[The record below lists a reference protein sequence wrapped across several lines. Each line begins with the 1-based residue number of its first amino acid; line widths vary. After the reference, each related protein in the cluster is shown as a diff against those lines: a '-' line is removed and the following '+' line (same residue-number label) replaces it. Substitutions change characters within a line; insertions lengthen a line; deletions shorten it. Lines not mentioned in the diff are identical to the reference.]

1 MRSFK
6 NNLTASGKLGIP
18 LMIAFLF
25 LSFGIL
31 NHSATGLENKTIE
44 NVSMAKEVIWHVK
57 AVHPEG
63 YFMEV
68 RAFDREGNSYSVKS
82 IQYADQT
89 SILDI
94 KADVDGQNVPIKI
107 LVSNERF
114 MPVKAIKS
122 DGTIL
127 NIKAVAPD
135 GSRIDV
141 KGVSHSGNII
151 HIKAVSPKNEFYGV
165 KAISPEGVLNDVKGL
180 KMSKERVEAI
190 VNNVEIYAHIKA
202 IAQAGCAGDNF
213 IWHIKA
219 IHPKGTTMDVKA
231 LDKDGNVYDVKALQ
245 DSDQSSLMDVK
256 AFIGDMNQSP
266 VKILLNND
274 KFAPVKAIGE
284 DGTIYDIKAMDSDG
298 TKLDVRG
305 VKRSGNLVHIKA
317 INSRGEFYGV
327 KAISPSGQLNDVKG
341 VKMVKADLETTI
353 NGVDVYA
360 HIKAIPQ
367 K

>member
-6 NNLTASGKLGIP
+6 NNLTASGQLGIP

-31 NHSATGLENKTIE
+31 NHSATGLENRSIE
-44 NVSMAKEVIWHVK
+44 KVSLVKEVIWHVK
-57 AVHPEG
+57 AVHPEA
-63 YFMEV
+63 YFMDV
-68 RAFDREGNSYSVKS
+68 KASDREGNVYDVKS
-82 IQYADQT
+82 IQYADQS

-94 KADVDGQNVPIKI
+94 KADVDGKNVPIKI

-114 MPVKAIKS
+114 MPVKGIKS

-127 NIKAVAPD
+127 NIHAVAPD

-165 KAISPEGVLNDVKGL
+165 KAIAPDGKLNDVKGL

-202 IAQAGCAGDNF
+202 IAQSGCAGDNF

-219 IHPKGTTMDVKA
+219 IHPEGRVIDVKA
-231 LDKDGNVYDVKALQ
+231 LDKDGTAYDVKALQ

-274 KFAPVKAIGE
+274 KFAPVEAIGE
-284 DGTIYDIKAMDSDG
+284 DGTIYDIKAMESDG
-298 TKLDVRG
+298 TQLDIKG

-317 INSRGEFYGV
+317 INSRGEYYGV

-341 VKMVKADLETTI
+341 VKMVKEDLETTI
-353 NGVDVYA
+353 NGVEIYA

>member
-6 NNLTASGKLGIP
+6 NNLTASGQLGIP

-31 NHSATGLENKTIE
+31 NHSATGLQNKSIE
-44 NVSMAKEVIWHVK
+44 KSSLVKEVIWQVK

-68 RAFDREGNSYSVKS
+68 RAFDREGNNYPVKS

-94 KADVDGQNVPIKI
+94 KADVEGKNVPIKI

-114 MPVKAIKS
+114 MPVKGIMQ

-127 NIKAVAPD
+127 NIKAVSPD
-135 GSRIDV
+135 GDRFDV

-151 HIKAVSPKNEFYGV
+151 HIKAVSTKNEFYGV
-165 KAISPEGVLNDVKGL
+165 KAISPEGELNDVKGL
-180 KMSKERVEAI
+180 KMSKDRVEAI

-202 IAQAGCAGDNF
+202 IAQSGCAGDNF

-219 IHPKGTTMDVKA
+219 IHPEGRALDVKA
-231 LDKDGNVYDVKALQ
+231 LDKDGNLYDVKALQ
-245 DSDQSSLMDVK
+245 DSDQSSLLDVK

-274 KFAPVKAIGE
+274 KYAPVKAIGD
-284 DGTIYDIKAMDSDG
+284 DGTIYDIKALESDG
-298 TKLDVRG
+298 SKLDLKG
-305 VKRSGNLVHIKA
+305 VKRSGNLIHIKA
-317 INSRGEFYGV
+317 INSKGSFYGV
-327 KAISPSGQLNDVKG
+327 KAISPNGQLNDVKG
-341 VKMVKADLETTI
+341 VKMLKEDLETTI
-353 NGVDVYA
+353 NGVEVYA